1 MALRKT
7 NPKKPEDR
15 MEEDRL
21 VSALSDSTHE
31 AFRKE
36 VQAFAEAFVAPCATE
51 IQEKEEFPWEILKEM
66 GKRGWMGIPVPKK
79 YGGAGLDNLS
89 YIIAVEEISRASGC
103 VGITLAAHTSL
114 VVWPIYTHG
123 NEAQKK
129 KYLVPLA
136 SGRHIGS
143 FGLTEPNAGSDAG
156 ATETMAILRNG
167 HYVVNGTKRFI
178 TNGSYADTVILTASH
193 DRSRGVHGISAF
205 IVEKGTPGFKPVRK
219 EDKLGLRASNTAE
232 LSFEDCRI
240 PKENLLGVENEG
252 FKVFMETLDG
262 GRISIG
268 ALALGEAQGALDA
281 AIRYARDH
289 GLKKSQTVQNAI
301 ADMAMEV
308 SAARHLIYHAARLK
322 DRKLTVTLEGAIAK
336 LYASEVSMRVSSRA
350 INLIGMDGLTTA
362 YSPERFFRDAKL
374 NEIGEGT
381 SEIQRIVIAR
391 QILGR

>member
-1 MALRKT
+1 M
-7 NPKKPEDR
+7 
-15 MEEDRL
+15 
-21 VSALSDSTHE
+21 LSDEAHE
-31 AFRKE
+31 KFRQKI
-36 VQAFAEAFVAPCATE
+36 QAFARDVVAHRAGE
-51 IQEKEEFPWEILKEM
+51 IQQKEEFPMDIVKEM
-66 GKRGWMGIPVPKK
+66 GRQGWMGLPIPKA

-89 YIIAVEEISRASGC
+89 YIIAVEEISRVSGC

-136 SGRHIGS
+136 RGEHIGS
-143 FGLTEPNAGSDAG
+143 FGLTEANAGSDAG
-156 ATETMAILRNG
+156 ATETMAVYRDGRYVING
-167 HYVVNGTKRFI
+167 IKRFI
-178 TNGSYADTVILTASH
+178 TNGTWADTVILTASH
-193 DRSRGVHGISAF
+193 DRSLGVHGISAF
-205 IVEKGTPGFKPVRK
+205 IVEKGTPGFKTIRK
-219 EDKLGLRASNTAE
+219 EDKLGLRASDTAE
-232 LSFEDCRI
+232 LGFEDCEV
-240 PKENLLGVENEG
+240 PEENLLGVKNEG

-281 AIRYARDH
+281 AVDYVKER
-289 GLKKSQTVQNAI
+289 GLGRSQAVQAAI
-301 ADMAMEV
+301 ADMTMDV

-322 DRKLTVTLEGAIAK
+322 DLKLTVTLEGAMAK

-350 INLIGMDGLTTA
+350 IDIMGMEGLTPA

-391 QILGR
+391 QVLGKR